1 MKYFVLMAGTDCSSY
16 CVNGQ
21 DTKQKTLGGRCD
33 FGLASDILIF
43 LKLCLDRKSYGE
55 YNITVI
61 YNGVMEV

>member
-1 MKYFVLMAGTDCSSY
+1 MKYFVLMAGTDCRSY

-43 LKLCLDRKSYGE
+43 LKLCLDRKNYGE
-55 YNITVI
+55 
-61 YNGVMEV
+61 